1 MSPTATTQGTVLETM
16 ADRQGSAA
24 CLWRAPDP
32 RLVTGIMRCVFGGT
46 EVTARA
52 VAAAL
57 RMPLG
62 RTLALL
68 EHARMLDQVTQTHPG
83 HYRYT
88 GQADDVPAPDRATVD
103 AARWSAGQFLLAS
116 SRAVATAMP
125 GALLPPVRVGALPA
139 PDPTI
144 VDPHSAFAWA
154 QVHRPAV
161 MRVAA
166 DAASAART
174 NRRLGLLAIDLAL
187 AGIAGAMA
195 AGAIEPWETLAHT
208 VITAARAV
216 DDQYGQGHGL
226 EHLGKTAKHQGLIN
240 QAIRIQ
246 GDALVLREKI
256 RDPQG
261 AACSTNALGLA
272 HWKLGD
278 LPAARDRFERAARL
292 ADACGDRDLSAYAR
306 QNLAGVLLDAPDCP
320 AEALANALDL
330 LDRAGARHAETGALA
345 ALANCSTLRAAGLR
359 RSGTPGSLDA
369 AIEAARAGVEAIDAS
384 GEIGLAGH
392 EYAELARCLKA
403 AGHRD
408 DATAWAETALVLF
421 HTAGNLE
428 RELAL
433 HTEFASSAAAPSER
447 RTEPALC
454 GGRG

>member
-1 MSPTATTQGTVLETM
+1 MNPTATTHGSVLTPI
-16 ADRQGSAA
+16 AA
-24 CLWRAPDP
+24 AHGPATDPWRAPDP
-32 RLVTGIMRCVFGGT
+32 HAAAGIMRCVFGRT

-57 RMPLG
+57 GMPLG
-62 RTLALL
+62 RALALL
-68 EHARMLDQVTQTHPG
+68 EHARMLDQVAQTHPG

-88 GQADDVPAPDRATVD
+88 GQSDDVPAPDRATAD
-103 AARWSAGQFLLAS
+103 AARWSAGLFLLAS
-116 SRAVATAMP
+116 SRAAATAMP
-125 GALLPPVRVGALPA
+125 GVLLPPVRVGALAA

-216 DDQYGQGHGL
+216 DDRYGEGHGL

-240 QAIRIQ
+240 QATRIQ
-246 GDALVLREKI
+246 GDALVLREKT

-278 LPAARDRFERAARL
+278 LPTARDRFQRAAHL
-292 ADACGDRDLSAYAR
+292 ADACGDRDLTAYAR

-320 AEALANALDL
+320 AETLDTALDL
-330 LDRAGARHAETGALA
+330 LDQAAARHAETGALA
-345 ALANCSTLRAAGLR
+345 ALANCQTLRAAGLR
-359 RSGTPGSLDA
+359 RNGAPGSLEA

-392 EYAELARCLKA
+392 EYAELARCLHA
-403 AGHRD
+403 TGHRD
-408 DATAWAETALVLF
+408 DAAAWAETASVLF

-428 RELAL
+428 RERAL
-433 HTEFASSAAAPSER
+433 RAEFALDAPATSAQ
-447 RTEPALC
+447 RTQPALC
-454 GGRG
+454 EGHG